1 MKESKHSGMQLGRD
15 AVHHRGEEVIDPPAV
30 HSVQWSGPKEE
41 RGIGGRWDP
50 TKEQTQTHWDLAK
63 SFRQQLPNPLFTK
76 IQPLWLESILELPPE
91 RYLAGNSF
99 FLLVGL
105 FELDW
110 SFLPEKGDAYR
121 VLWCWKIYP
130 ASPMALLWFTAA
142 LHHHQY
148 PSHLGIIQNILKMD
162 SLLKLTK

>member
-41 RGIGGRWDP
+41 RGIGGYWDP
-50 TKEQTQTHWDLAK
+50 TKEQTQTHWNLAK

-76 IQPLWLESILELPPE
+76 IQPLWLESILEFPPE

-99 FLLVGL
+99 FFVGESL
-105 FELDW
+105 WIGLTIFAWKRGCD
-110 SFLPEKGDAYR
+110 R

-130 ASPMALLWFTAA
+130 AWPLTT
-142 LHHHQY
+142 Y
-148 PSHLGIIQNILKMD
+148 D
-162 SLLKLTK
+162 SLLYYTHIHLI

>member
-15 AVHHRGEEVIDPPAV
+15 AVHHRGEEEIDPPAV
-30 HSVQWSGPKEE
+30 HSMQWSGPKEE
-41 RGIGGRWDP
+41 RGMGGCWDP

-91 RYLAGNSF
+91 RYLEGNSF
-99 FLLVGL
+99 FLLVSL

-110 SFLPEKGDAYR
+110 SFLPEKGDAIEYCDAER
-121 VLWCWKIYP
+121 YIPHDHWSLMIHCYITSISISFRHYP
-130 ASPMALLWFTAA
+130 WYFENGTTLET
-142 LHHHQY
+142 
-148 PSHLGIIQNILKMD
+148 G
-162 SLLKLTK
+162 